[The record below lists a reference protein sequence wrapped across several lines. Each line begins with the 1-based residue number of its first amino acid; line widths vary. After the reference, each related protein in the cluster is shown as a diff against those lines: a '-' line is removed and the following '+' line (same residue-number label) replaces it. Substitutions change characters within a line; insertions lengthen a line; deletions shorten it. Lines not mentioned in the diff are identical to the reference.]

1 MNKRVYFFGGGVA
14 DGNAAMKSLLGG
26 KGANLAEM
34 SCLGLPVPAGFTIT
48 TEVCSEF
55 YKNGESLPADLDME
69 IRENMQ
75 RVENAMG
82 VRFGDAKN
90 PLLVSVRSGARSS
103 MPGMMDTTLN
113 LGLNDGIAAAIA
125 ENAGDEHFV
134 WDTYRRFV
142 SMFSEVVYGIGKEGE
157 HSAFE
162 RMLADKKK
170 LNGVDSDVDLDAE
183 ALKELVVEFKA
194 YFETTTGHSFPDN
207 PETQLFA
214 AIGAVFRSWNNDRAK
229 AYRAMYDVP
238 DDWGTAVNVQSMV
251 FGNLGDDCATG
262 VAFSRDPA
270 SGDRRLFGEFL
281 VNAQGEDVVAGTRTP
296 QPVSTAFRNETS
308 TMSMQEWNPAVYENL
323 VDVCSKLEK
332 HFQDMQDTE
341 FTVQRGKL
349 WMLQTRNGKR
359 TGFAA
364 IRIAIDMVEEGLID
378 EPTAVMRIDPEAVT
392 QLLRPVFNADV
403 KARALKDGRALAVGL
418 PAGPGAAAGK
428 IALTAARAAEM
439 VKRGD
444 KVVLVRHET
453 SPDDIRGMQVSEGI
467 LTARGGMTSHAA
479 VVGRQMGKVCVVGC
493 AGIEVDYENRQVY
506 AKGKTFAEGDWLSL
520 DGFEGVVIEGSVET
534 TPSEVL
540 QVLFKGR
547 NPEDAS
553 IYQRYQKLMRWA
565 DKMRRLEVRSNAD
578 QKDQAIAA
586 MKLGAE
592 GIGLCRTE
600 HMFFGEGRI
609 ELMREMILAED
620 KPGRERALN
629 ELLPIQRAD
638 FEALFEE
645 MAGFPVT
652 IRTLDPPL
660 HEFLPRS
667 DAEIEALA
675 RSMDA
680 PVEQLRIKVDALRE
694 SNPMLGH
701 RGCRL
706 GISYPEITAMQAR
719 AIIEAAINVNRRGG
733 DARPEIMIP
742 LIAFESELANQVKVV
757 NAEITKVFGEQQEK
771 IDYMVGT
778 MIELPR
784 AALIADR
791 IAEVAEFF
799 SFGTNDLTQTTLG
812 ISRDDTGPMLRRY
825 QDIGILENDPF
836 QTLDQTG
843 VGRLIEIGVEKGR
856 AARNHLEIGICG
868 EHGGDPKSVAFCHR
882 AGLDY
887 VSCSPFRIPVA
898 RLAAAQAAAAAALP
912 KPVAE

>member
-14 DGNAAMKSLLGG
+14 DGNAEMKNLLGG

-34 SCLGLPVPAGFTIT
+34 CRLGIPVPAGFTIT
-48 TEVCSEF
+48 TEVCAEF
-55 YKNGESLPADLDME
+55 YNNGESLPADLDAE
-69 IRENMQ
+69 TWKNMQ
-75 RVENAMG
+75 RVESVMG
-82 VRFGDAKN
+82 ARFGDAEN

-113 LGLNDGIAAAIA
+113 LGLNDDIAAAVA
-125 ENAGDEHFV
+125 RNSGDEHFV
-134 WDTYRRFV
+134 WDAYRRFV
-142 SMFSEVVYGIGKEGE
+142 SMYAEVVYGIGKEGE

-170 LNGVDSDVDLDAE
+170 QKGVDSDVDLDAE
-183 ALKELVVEFKA
+183 TLKELVVEFKA
-194 YFETTTGHSFPDN
+194 YFEKATGHSFPDD
-207 PETQLFA
+207 PRAQLFA

-262 VAFSRDPA
+262 VAFTRNPA
-270 SGDRRLFGEFL
+270 SGDRQLFGEFL

-296 QPVSTAFRNETS
+296 QPVSAASRNQTS
-308 TMSMQEWNPAVYENL
+308 TMSMQEWKPEVYESL
-323 VDVCSKLEK
+323 VNVCAKLEK
-332 HFQDMQDTE
+332 HFRDMQDTE

-364 IRIAIDMVEEGLID
+364 VRIAIDMVEEGLID
-378 EPTAVMRIDPEAVT
+378 ERSAVMRIDPEAVT
-392 QLLRPVFNADV
+392 HLLRPVFNADD
-403 KARALKDGRALAVGL
+403 KARALKEGRALATGL

-428 IALTAARAAEM
+428 IALTAASAAEM
-439 VKRGD
+439 AKTGE

-453 SPDDIRGMQVSEGI
+453 SPDDIRGMQVSEGV

-493 AGIEVDYENRQVY
+493 GGIEVDYQKRQIH

-520 DGFEGVVIEGSVET
+520 DGFEGVVIEGPVET

-540 QVLFKGR
+540 QVLFEGR

-565 DKMRRLEVRSNAD
+565 DEMRRLEVRSNAD
-578 QKDQAIAA
+578 QKDQALTA

-600 HMFFGEGRI
+600 HMFFGEDRI

-620 KPGRERALN
+620 KAGRERALN
-629 ELLPIQRAD
+629 KLLPIQRVD
-638 FEALFEE
+638 FEELFEE
-645 MAGFPVT
+645 MAGYPVT

-675 RSMDA
+675 RSMDV
-680 PVEQLRIKVDALRE
+680 PFEQLRIKVDALRE
-694 SNPMLGH
+694 ANPMLGH

-719 AIIEAAINVNRRGG
+719 AIIEAAVNVNRRGG

-742 LIAFESELANQVKVV
+742 LIAFESELTNQVEVV
-757 NAEITKVFGEQQEK
+757 NAEVAKVFEEQQQK

-812 ISRDDTGPMLRRY
+812 ISRDDTGPMLRHY
-825 QDIGILENDPF
+825 QDIGILDNDPF

-898 RLAAAQAAAAAALP
+898 RLAAAQAAGAD
-912 KPVAE
+912 